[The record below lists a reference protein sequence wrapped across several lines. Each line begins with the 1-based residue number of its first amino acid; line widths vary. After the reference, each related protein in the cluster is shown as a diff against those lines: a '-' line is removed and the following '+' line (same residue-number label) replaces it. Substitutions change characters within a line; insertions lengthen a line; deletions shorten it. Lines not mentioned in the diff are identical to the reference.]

1 MNLKLKKNRNQNKS
15 RYNLPYRIYLVMQK
29 LEREATNYMEAKR
42 EQFKSDLN
50 TAIKVVDKFLLDNLE
65 DNSQRRKARD
75 KLLECKMW
83 AGHSYTK

>member
-1 MNLKLKKNRNQNKS
+1 M
-15 RYNLPYRIYLVMQK
+15 K

>member
-1 MNLKLKKNRNQNKS
+1 
-15 RYNLPYRIYLVMQK
+15 LPYRIYLVMQK